1 MGRTTTSKTTSST
14 TASTTGVSP
23 LLIVYCLVVL
33 YALCY
38 QLQAPVEPFL
48 VDRLLKGNNSKVD
61 ENDSARTYTNMKTMF
76 AGMQSFG
83 SLVFG
88 FILDRWG
95 VRTGLAINFLACA
108 SCYYIL
114 SITDTVELLY
124 LSRVPGLAM
133 AGFLCAQTAVIKLTP
148 AGPGRLVALGR
159 LTSAYTIGG
168 VVGPFVGGQLGATG
182 DYFVGA
188 KLACAGSLLAVAL
201 VLLLPKSMD
210 EGMETVAKAKGKG
223 RGGIHVGMA
232 VRITLGPYTG
242 RTGVVATQ
250 NMAWIHV
257 TLDDGKDISIRKM
270 ATEPLDGWPQNSGEK
285 EEKSWHSRVML
296 VLSLVWLFLFVKIM
310 TSIANSMARSAQP
323 VILKRLGIK
332 EDGMG
337 TVMSFQFA
345 FGGFANAFLLAP
357 ITELMGGHVSKVV
370 RNCILVMGLGYVVQ
384 AIVYSEAGSALLF
397 GGATTP
403 GGTMMYPFIGMIMV
417 LSIFQYSLG
426 TAITA
431 VTSTLVPKSMQ
442 GTLMG
447 IEHSFFAIAYMVGP
461 QLGNKGLEV
470 GGVSGLSAACA
481 FFFGG
486 VFLVFSIFYTGVQ
499 VKPGKVKKK

>member
-1 MGRTTTSKTTSST
+1 M
-14 TASTTGVSP
+14 
-23 LLIVYCLVVL
+23 
-33 YALCY
+33 
-38 QLQAPVEPFL
+38 
-48 VDRLLKGNNSKVD
+48 KGNNSEVD
-61 ENDSARTYTNMKTMF
+61 ENDSARTYTNMKTLF

-83 SLVFG
+83 SLAFG

-168 VVGPFVGGQLGATG
+168 VIGPFVGGQLGATG

-188 KLACAGSLLAVAL
+188 KLACAGSLVAVAL
-201 VLLLPKSMD
+201 VFLLPKSMD
-210 EGMETVAKAKGKG
+210 EGMEKVAKGVKG
-223 RGGIHVGMA
+223 RGG
-232 VRITLGPYTG
+232 
-242 RTGVVATQ
+242 
-250 NMAWIHV
+250 
-257 TLDDGKDISIRKM
+257 KK
-270 ATEPLDGWPQNSGEK
+270 NSGEK
-285 EEKSWHSRVML
+285 EEKSWSSRVQL

-384 AIVYSEAGSALLF
+384 AIVYSDAGSAFLF
-397 GGATTP
+397 DGATTTTD
-403 GGTMMYPFIGMIMV
+403 GSTMMYPFIGMIMV

-431 VTSTLVPKSMQ
+431 VTSTLVPKNMQ

-447 IEHSFFAIAYMVGP
+447 LEHSFFAIAYMVGP

-481 FFFGG
+481 VFFGG
-486 VFLVFSIFYTGVQ
+486 VFLVFSMFYTEEP
-499 VKPGKVKKK
+499 VKTGKVKKK